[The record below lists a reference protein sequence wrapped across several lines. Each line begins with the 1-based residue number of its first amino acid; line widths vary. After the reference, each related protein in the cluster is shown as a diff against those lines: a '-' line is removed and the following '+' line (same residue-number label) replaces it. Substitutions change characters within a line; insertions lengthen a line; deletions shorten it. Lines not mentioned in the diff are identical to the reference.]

1 MIIGLCVSVVA
12 LAQQTQTQP
21 PIQGKL
27 FTLEQCIEYALQNNI
42 TAENA
47 RVDRE
52 IAEARVKETI
62 GLGLPQISAGA
73 SIVHN
78 PQLSRFY
85 MAYNP
90 GSVFFPADQPAPPGV
105 NAGDVIA
112 TRNIFQLQSSGDA
125 SATVNQLIFNGS
137 YIVGLQ
143 ATSAF
148 RQLAEKN
155 ALQTNEQ
162 VIQAVMKA
170 YYGVLINRERT
181 TLFDANI
188 ARVDSL
194 LRNTRALHENG
205 FAERIDVD
213 RIRVTY
219 NNLLAERDK
228 FLKVNELGGQL
239 LKFQMNYPLDQPI
252 ELVGSIQDV
261 KVDTVLSNYSDGWDY
276 KTRPDY
282 QVLLA
287 QHRMQEL
294 NLKNQYAGAFPVIGA
309 FATGGLST
317 QSPNIAGVFK
327 TNTNIASG
335 DQLGPDQWYSYS
347 RIGLSLN
354 WSIFTGLSRSYRVQ
368 QEKLSLKKIDNGFR
382 QLKAGID
389 LETERA
395 SIMFENALRTLHIQR
410 DNMELASNVARI
422 TRIKYEQ
429 GVGSNLEVVDAEG
442 SLREAQNNY
451 YGAMFDAMIAKVDL
465 DKAYGRLLAAA
476 ESQSK

>member
-1 MIIGLCVSVVA
+1 MKRVYTFLTALMLSGMA
-12 LAQQTQTQP
+12 LAQQPQTP
-21 PIQGKL
+21 SGTI
-27 FTLEQCIEYALQNNI
+27 FTLEQCIEYALQNNV

-52 IAEARVKETI
+52 IADARVKETI
-62 GLGLPQISAGA
+62 GLGLPQISV
-73 SIVHN
+73 SSSVVHN

-85 MAYNP
+85 MSYNP
-90 GSVFFPADQPAPPGV
+90 NSPFFSGPPPPGV

-148 RQLAEKN
+148 KQLAEKN

-194 LRNTRALHENG
+194 LRNTKALHENG
-205 FAERIDVD
+205 FAESIDVD
-213 RIRVTY
+213 RIKVTF
-219 NNLLAERDK
+219 NNLTAERDK
-228 FLKVNELGGQL
+228 FMKVNQLGEQL

-252 ELVGSIQDV
+252 GLVGSIQDV
-261 KVDTVLSNYSDGWDY
+261 KIDTVLSHYSDGWDF

-282 QVLLA
+282 QVLQA

-294 NLKNQYAGAFPVIGA
+294 NVKNQYAGAFPVIGA
-309 FATGGLST
+309 FATGGYNT
-317 QSPNIAGVFK
+317 QSPNVAGVFK
-327 TNTNIASG
+327 TNTNIPSEA
-335 DQLGPDQWYSYS
+335 QLGPDKWYSYS
-347 RIGLSLN
+347 RVGVSLN
-354 WSIFTGLSRSYRVQ
+354 WSIFTGLSRTARIQ
-368 QEKLSLKKIDNGFR
+368 QEKLNLKKIDNGFR
-382 QLKAGID
+382 MLKSSID
-389 LETERA
+389 LETYRA
-395 SIMFENALRTLHIQR
+395 GIFFENALRTLQIQR
-410 DNMELASNVARI
+410 DNMELAANVARI

-429 GVGSNLEVVDAEG
+429 GVGSNIEVVDAES
-442 SLREAQNNY
+442 SLKDSQNNY

-465 DKAYGRLLAAA
+465 DKAYGRLLTAA
-476 ESQSK
+476 QPK